1 MAVQVI
7 GLTCEFEAS
16 GLDSG
21 IASKAENVMSEGYS
35 ALDANS
41 SIQIGRQSAG
51 KYRYK
56 SCR

>member
-1 MAVQVI
+1 MI
-7 GLTCEFEAS
+7 GFTCEFEAS
-16 GLDSG
+16 GLDSS

-41 SIQIGRQSAG
+41 SIQIGRQSAD